1 MTDEDI
7 EVLATVMSYLHS
19 RGFTKYQV
27 KKAVDA
33 WWKVKK
39 ETP

>member
-1 MTDEDI
+1 MSDDDI

-19 RGFTKYQV
+19 RGFTKTQI
-27 KKAVDA
+27 KNAVDA

-39 ETP
+39 ETL

>member
-1 MTDEDI
+1 MSDDDI

-19 RGFTKYQV
+19 RGFTKMQI
-27 KKAVDA
+27 KNAVDC

-39 ETP
+39 ETL

>member
-1 MTDEDI
+1 MSNDDI
-7 EVLATVMSYLHS
+7 EVLATLMSYLHG
-19 RGFTKYQV
+19 RGFTKDQV

-39 ETP
+39 ETK